1 MKFMQYLKSLGL
13 FGLVALLV
21 WQLVPDHTVEKS
33 AQAKRHTADWFGRD
47 VLAIEM
53 NEQGTPKR
61 QFHADELTHYLDE
74 NVTDM
79 IEPHFTIFRDNTP
92 NWHLEGH
99 KGRTFHG
106 KHTMDI
112 ARLDLWQDVKLWND
126 DKTKPVNVNTSTIA
140 IFPEKEFAQT
150 DQRISFDQPGHRLT
164 GTGLKAYFD
173 TQAMELLSDVRSE
186 HVANGN

>member
-1 MKFMQYLKSLGL
+1 MKLMQYLKSFAL
-13 FGLVALLV
+13 FSLVALLV
-21 WQLVPDHTVEKS
+21 FQLIPDHT
-33 AQAKRHTADWFGRD
+33 ADATTQAKRHTADWFGRD

-53 NEQGTPKR
+53 NEHGTPKR
-61 QFHADELTHYLDE
+61 QFHADELTHYLEE

-79 IEPHFTIFRDNTP
+79 VEPHFTLFKENTP

-106 KHTMDI
+106 QHTTDI
-112 ARLDLWQDVKLWND
+112 ARLDLWQEVKLWND

-150 DQRISFDQPGHRLT
+150 DQPISFDQPGHRLT

-173 TQAMELLSDVRSE
+173 TQAMELLSNVRSE
-186 HVANGN
+186 HVARGN

>member
-1 MKFMQYLKSLGL
+1 MKLMQHLKSLTL
-13 FGLVALLV
+13 FSLVALLV
-21 WQLVPDHTVEKS
+21 WQLIPDHTVTQS

-53 NEQGTPKR
+53 NEHGTPKR
-61 QFHADELTHYLDE
+61 QFHADELTHYLEE

-79 IEPHFTIFRDNTP
+79 VEPHFTLFRDNTP

-106 KHTMDI
+106 KHTTDI
-112 ARLDLWQDVKLWND
+112 DRLDLWQDVKLWND

-150 DQRISFDQPGHRLT
+150 DQHISFDQPGHRLT

-173 TQAMELLSDVRSE
+173 TQAMELLSNVRSE
-186 HVANGN
+186 HVARGN